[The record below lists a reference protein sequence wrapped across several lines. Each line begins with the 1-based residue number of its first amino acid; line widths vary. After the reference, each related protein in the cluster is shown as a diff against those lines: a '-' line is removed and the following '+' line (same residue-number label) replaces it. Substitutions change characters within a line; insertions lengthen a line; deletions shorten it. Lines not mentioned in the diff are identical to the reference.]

1 MKLHLCCL
9 ESLCTPLTRG
19 FPSMHWAEGIEAPQ
33 TGLISVTMGF
43 LAREEILCF
52 IIHCSN
58 KFSVERQHILWS
70 LTWFNTFTT
79 VEVSVPQAAAR
90 GKQSWTV
97 EKMLVALSEEVVW
110 ALTSPLFV
118 PTLLHCR
125 FPATSLSFYLIPLSE
140 NPDCWTQHHALKGFQ
155 MSVCMFAF
163 SLSIK

>member
-1 MKLHLCCL
+1 
-9 ESLCTPLTRG
+9 
-19 FPSMHWAEGIEAPQ
+19 MHWAEGIEAPQ

-90 GKQSWTV
+90 GKQS
-97 EKMLVALSEEVVW
+97 
-110 ALTSPLFV
+110 
-118 PTLLHCR
+118 
-125 FPATSLSFYLIPLSE
+125 
-140 NPDCWTQHHALKGFQ
+140 
-155 MSVCMFAF
+155 
-163 SLSIK
+163 